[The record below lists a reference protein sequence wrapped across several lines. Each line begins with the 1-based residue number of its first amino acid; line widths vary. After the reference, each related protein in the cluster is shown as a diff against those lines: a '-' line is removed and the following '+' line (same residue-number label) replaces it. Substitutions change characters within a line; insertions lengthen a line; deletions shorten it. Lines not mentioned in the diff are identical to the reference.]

1 MKARRP
7 ESTPVPDQAE
17 TALLGN
23 TTRKVDTDAAE
34 AAKER
39 RRQRYRLQEAA
50 AELRPEE
57 RRLRACCKVIPW
69 HRELLEIRKT
79 AEGDARYAGLVR
91 CGSWVQCP
99 ICASGICAARAVEL
113 SLGVATWLAGGGS
126 VWLLTLTARHGR
138 DDDLRAWLGCFTA
151 AEKRMKQGRIWRRL
165 HEDNILA
172 GTVRALEVT
181 HGFQSGWHPHVHLLL
196 FCCPLPD
203 ELLLIRLGCLSTSWR
218 QALASE
224 RLECAEVGFD
234 LRPGEAAA
242 SYVNKWGLTHEM
254 TLGHTAKRGRGQN
267 RTPWGLLSDLVE
279 ARDRHAGAL
288 FCIFAQVFK
297 GRRQLFWS
305 HGLKNRLGLVHP
317 QSDEDEAETT
327 IAELERRG
335 WGAVVG
341 ARMRAQLLEIAA
353 CGGADAVAAFV
364 ADLLDQRRAVGPR
377 RWPGSRDL

>member
-1 MKARRP
+1 
-7 ESTPVPDQAE
+7 
-17 TALLGN
+17 LGN
-23 TTRKVDTDAAE
+23 TTRKVDTDAE

-57 RRLRACCKVIPW
+57 RRLRACCKIIPW
-69 HRELLEIRKT
+69 HRMALEIKAT
-79 AEGDARYAGLVR
+79 AEGGARYAGLVR

-99 ICASGICAARAVEL
+99 ICAWSICAARAVDL
-113 SLGVATWLAGGGS
+113 GVGVATWLARGGS

-138 DDDLRAWLGCFTA
+138 DNDLRAWLSSFTA

-165 HEDNILA
+165 HENGVLA

-203 ELLLIRLGCLSTSWR
+203 ELLLIRLGCLSTAWR

-224 RLECAEVGFD
+224 GLECAEAGFD

-242 SYVNKWGLTHEM
+242 SYVNKWGLAREM
-254 TLGHTAKRGRGQN
+254 TLGHTAKRGQGEN
-267 RTPWGLLSDLVE
+267 RTPWGLLFDFVE
-279 ARDRHAGAL
+279 ASDSYAGVL
-288 FCIFAQVFK
+288 FCIFAEVFK

-305 HGLKNRLGLVHP
+305 HGLKRRLGLEP
-317 QSDEDEAETT
+317 PGGELCADEADAT
-327 IAELERRG
+327 IAELERRE
-335 WGAVVG
+335 WGAVVT

-353 CGGADAVAAFV
+353 QGGRDAVAALV
-364 ADLLDQRRAVGPR
+364 SHLLDQRNGR
-377 RWPGSRDL
+377 